1 MNTFGENLKKFRNNR
16 SLTQVEFGDK
26 VQLSRSQIS
35 NLETNFNEPDLDS
48 LDRIA
53 KFFDISVDTLMGRK
67 FTTNEKQLEDVLDEI
82 QTVFAGLDES
92 QREQFCKQL
101 KFYTQ
106 FLNEKK
112 ELLWVDCSRK
122 HFQSQWWK

>member
-1 MNTFGENLKKFRNNR
+1 MNTFGKNLKKFRNNR
-16 SLTQVEFGDK
+16 SLTQAEFGDK

-53 KFFDISVDTLMGRK
+53 SFFDISVDTLMGRK
-67 FTTNEKQLEDVLDEI
+67 FTTSEEQLEDVLDEI

-112 ELLWVDCSRK
+112 EVL
-122 HFQSQWWK
+122 

>member
-1 MNTFGENLKKFRNNR
+1 MNTFGENLKSFRNTR
-16 SLTQVEFGDK
+16 SLTQAELGDK
-26 VQLSRSQIS
+26 VQLSSSQIS
-35 NLETNFNEPDLDS
+35 NLETNFNEPDLAS

-53 KFFDISVDTLMGRK
+53 SFFDISVDTLMGRK
-67 FTTNEKQLEDVLDEI
+67 FTTNEKNLENVLDEI

-92 QREQFCKQL
+92 QRERFCKQL

-112 ELLWVDCSRK
+112 ELL
-122 HFQSQWWK
+122 

>member
-1 MNTFGENLKKFRNNR
+1 MNTFGENLKSFRKIR
-16 SLTQVEFGDK
+16 SLTQAELGNK

-53 KFFDISVDTLMGRK
+53 SFFDISVDTLMGRE
-67 FTTNEKQLEDVLDEI
+67 FTTNEKNLENVLDEI

-112 ELLWVDCSRK
+112 ELL
-122 HFQSQWWK
+122 

>member
-1 MNTFGENLKKFRNNR
+1 MNTFGENLKSFRKIR
-16 SLTQVEFGDK
+16 SLTQAELGNK

-53 KFFDISVDTLMGRK
+53 SFFDISVDTLMGRK
-67 FTTNEKQLEDVLDEI
+67 FTTNEKNLENVLAEI
-82 QTVFAGLDES
+82 QMVFAGLDES

-112 ELLWVDCSRK
+112 ELL
-122 HFQSQWWK
+122 

>member
-1 MNTFGENLKKFRNNR
+1 MNTFGENLKKFRNAR
-16 SLTQVEFGDK
+16 ALTQAEFGDK

-53 KFFDISVDTLMGRK
+53 SFFDISVDALMGRK
-67 FTTNEKQLEDVLDEI
+67 FTASEKHLENVLDEI

-101 KFYTQ
+101 VLYAKFLKTH
-106 FLNEKK
+106 N
-112 ELLWVDCSRK
+112 ELL
-122 HFQSQWWK
+122 

>member
-1 MNTFGENLKKFRNNR
+1 MNTFGENLKKFRSNR
-16 SLTQVEFGDK
+16 SLTQAELGDNI
-26 VQLSRSQIS
+26 QLSRSQIS
-35 NLETNFNEPDLDS
+35 NLENQFNEPDLDS

-53 KFFDISVDTLMGRK
+53 NFFNVSVDALLGR
-67 FTTNEKQLEDVLDEI
+67 NIPESEEQLKIILEEI

-101 KFYTQ
+101 LFYTQ

-112 ELLWVDCSRK
+112 ELL
-122 HFQSQWWK
+122 

>member
-1 MNTFGENLKKFRNNR
+1 MNTFGENLKKFRNSR
-16 SLTQVEFGDK
+16 ALTQAEFGDK

-53 KFFDISVDTLMGRK
+53 SFFNISVDTLMGRK
-67 FTTNEKQLEDVLDEI
+67 FTTSEKHLEDVLAEI

-112 ELLWVDCSRK
+112 ELL
-122 HFQSQWWK
+122 

>member
-1 MNTFGENLKKFRNNR
+1 MNTFGENLKKFRNAR
-16 SLTQVEFGDK
+16 SLTQADLGNK

-35 NLETNFNEPDLDS
+35 NLETSFNEPDLES

-53 KFFDISVDTLMGRK
+53 SFFNVSIDTLMGRK

-112 ELLWVDCSRK
+112 ELL
-122 HFQSQWWK
+122 

>member
-1 MNTFGENLKKFRNNR
+1 MSTFGENLKKFRSNR
-16 SLTQVEFGDK
+16 SLTQAEFGDM
-26 VQLSRSQIS
+26 VQLSRSQVS
-35 NLETNFNEPDLDS
+35 NLETNFNEPDLKS

-53 KFFDISVDTLMGRK
+53 SFFNTSIDALLGR
-67 FTTNEKQLEDVLDEI
+67 NIPESEEQLKIILEEI

-101 KFYTQ
+101 LFYTQ

-112 ELLWVDCSRK
+112 ELL
-122 HFQSQWWK
+122 

>member
-1 MNTFGENLKKFRNNR
+1 MNTFGENLKSFRKIR
-16 SLTQVEFGDK
+16 SLTQAELGNK

-53 KFFDISVDTLMGRK
+53 SFFDISVDTLMGRK
-67 FTTNEKQLEDVLDEI
+67 FTTNEKNLENVLDEI
-82 QTVFAGLDES
+82 QMVFAGLDES

-112 ELLWVDCSRK
+112 ELL
-122 HFQSQWWK
+122 

>member
-1 MNTFGENLKKFRNNR
+1 MSTFGENLKKFRSNR
-16 SLTQVEFGDK
+16 SLTQAEFGEM
-26 VQLSRSQIS
+26 VQLSRSQVS
-35 NLETNFNEPDLDS
+35 NLETNFNEPDLKS

-53 KFFDISVDTLMGRK
+53 SFFNTSIDALLGR
-67 FTTNEKQLEDVLDEI
+67 NIPESEEQLKIILEEI

-101 KFYTQ
+101 LFYTQ

-112 ELLWVDCSRK
+112 ELL
-122 HFQSQWWK
+122 

>member
-1 MNTFGENLKKFRNNR
+1 MNTFGENLKSFRNTR
-16 SLTQVEFGDK
+16 SLTQAELGDK

-35 NLETNFNEPDLDS
+35 NLETNFNEPDLAS

-53 KFFDISVDTLMGRK
+53 SFFDISVDTLMGRK
-67 FTTNEKQLEDVLDEI
+67 FTTNEKNLENVLDEI

-92 QREQFCKQL
+92 QRERFCKQL

-112 ELLWVDCSRK
+112 ELL
-122 HFQSQWWK
+122 

>member
-1 MNTFGENLKKFRNNR
+1 M
-16 SLTQVEFGDK
+16 
-26 VQLSRSQIS
+26 VQLSRSQVS
-35 NLETNFNEPDLDS
+35 NLETNFNEPDLKS

-53 KFFDISVDTLMGRK
+53 SFFNTSIDALLGR
-67 FTTNEKQLEDVLDEI
+67 NIPESEEQLKIILEEI

-101 KFYTQ
+101 LFYTQ

-112 ELLWVDCSRK
+112 SCYESIVVETIFIFNSNVFYYNTKIERSYRPLYFYR
-122 HFQSQWWK
+122 

>member
-16 SLTQVEFGDK
+16 SLTQAEFGDK
-26 VQLSRSQIS
+26 VKLSRSQIS

-53 KFFDISVDTLMGRK
+53 SFFDISVDTLMGRK
-67 FTTNEKQLEDVLDEI
+67 FTTCEKQLEEVLDKI

-92 QREQFCKQL
+92 QRVQFCRQL
-101 KFYTQ
+101 NLYTQ

-112 ELLWVDCSRK
+112 ELL
-122 HFQSQWWK
+122 

>member
-1 MNTFGENLKKFRNNR
+1 MNTFGENLKKFRNSR
-16 SLTQVEFGDK
+16 ALTQAEFGDK

-53 KFFDISVDTLMGRK
+53 SFFNISVDTLMGRK
-67 FTTNEKQLEDVLDEI
+67 FTTSEKHLEDVLDEI
-82 QTVFAGLDES
+82 QTVFADLDES

-112 ELLWVDCSRK
+112 ELL
-122 HFQSQWWK
+122 

>member
-1 MNTFGENLKKFRNNR
+1 MNTFGENLKKFRNTR
-16 SLTQVEFGDK
+16 SLTQAELGDK

-48 LDRIA
+48 LDLIA
-53 KFFDISVDTLMGRK
+53 SFFDISVDTLMGRK
-67 FTTNEKQLEDVLDEI
+67 FTTSEKNLEHVLDEI

-112 ELLWVDCSRK
+112 ELL
-122 HFQSQWWK
+122 

>member
-1 MNTFGENLKKFRNNR
+1 MNTFGENLKSFRKIR
-16 SLTQVEFGDK
+16 SLTQAELGNK

-35 NLETNFNEPDLDS
+35 NMETNFNEPDLDS

-53 KFFDISVDTLMGRK
+53 SFFDISVDTLMGRK
-67 FTTNEKQLEDVLDEI
+67 FTTNEKNLENVLAEI
-82 QTVFAGLDES
+82 QMVFAGLDES

-112 ELLWVDCSRK
+112 ELL
-122 HFQSQWWK
+122 

>member
-1 MNTFGENLKKFRNNR
+1 MNTFGENLKKFRNAR
-16 SLTQVEFGDK
+16 SLTQADLGNK

-35 NLETNFNEPDLDS
+35 NLETSFNEPDLES

-53 KFFDISVDTLMGRK
+53 SFFNVSIDTLMGRK
-67 FTTNEKQLEDVLDEI
+67 FTTNEKQLKDVLDEI

-101 KFYTQ
+101 KSYTQ

-112 ELLWVDCSRK
+112 ELL
-122 HFQSQWWK
+122 

>member
-1 MNTFGENLKKFRNNR
+1 MNTFGENLKSFRNTR
-16 SLTQVEFGDK
+16 SLTQAELGDK

-53 KFFDISVDTLMGRK
+53 SFFDISVDTLMGRK
-67 FTTNEKQLEDVLDEI
+67 FTASEKNLENVLDEI

-112 ELLWVDCSRK
+112 ELL
-122 HFQSQWWK
+122 

>member
-1 MNTFGENLKKFRNNR
+1 MNTFGENLKKFRNAR
-16 SLTQVEFGDK
+16 SLTQADLGNK
-26 VQLSRSQIS
+26 VKLSRSQIS
-35 NLETNFNEPDLDS
+35 NLETNFNEPDLES

-53 KFFDISVDTLMGRK
+53 SFFDVSIDTLMGRK
-67 FTTNEKQLEDVLDEI
+67 FTTNEKQLENVLGEI

-112 ELLWVDCSRK
+112 ELL
-122 HFQSQWWK
+122 

>member
-1 MNTFGENLKKFRNNR
+1 MKTFGENLKKFRSNR
-16 SLTQVEFGDK
+16 SLTQAEFGEM
-26 VQLSRSQIS
+26 VQLSRSQVS
-35 NLETNFNEPDLDS
+35 NLETNFNEPDLKS

-53 KFFDISVDTLMGRK
+53 NFFNTSIDALLGRNIPDT
-67 FTTNEKQLEDVLDEI
+67 EEQLKIILEEI

-101 KFYTQ
+101 LFYTQ

-112 ELLWVDCSRK
+112 ELL
-122 HFQSQWWK
+122 

>member
-1 MNTFGENLKKFRNNR
+1 MSTFGENLKKFRSNR
-16 SLTQVEFGDK
+16 SLTQAEFGDM
-26 VQLSRSQIS
+26 VQLSRSQVS
-35 NLETNFNEPDLDS
+35 NLETNFNEPDLKS

-53 KFFDISVDTLMGRK
+53 NFFNTSIDALVGRSIP
-67 FTTNEKQLEDVLDEI
+67 ESEEQLKIILEEI

-101 KFYTQ
+101 LFYTQ

-112 ELLWVDCSRK
+112 ELL
-122 HFQSQWWK
+122 

>member
-1 MNTFGENLKKFRNNR
+1 MNTFGENLKKFRNNLM
-16 SLTQVEFGDK
+16 LTQAELGDK
-26 VQLSRSQIS
+26 IQLSRSQIS
-35 NLETNFNEPDLDS
+35 NLENQFNEPDLDS

-53 KFFDISVDTLMGRK
+53 SFFNVSVDALLGRN
-67 FTTNEKQLEDVLDEI
+67 TPESEEQLKIILEEI

-101 KFYTQ
+101 LFYTQ

-112 ELLWVDCSRK
+112 ELL
-122 HFQSQWWK
+122 

>member
-1 MNTFGENLKKFRNNR
+1 MNTFGENLKKFRNTR
-16 SLTQVEFGDK
+16 LLTQAELGDK
-26 VQLSRSQIS
+26 IQLSRSQIS
-35 NLETNFNEPDLDS
+35 NLENQFNEPDLDS

-53 KFFDISVDTLMGRK
+53 SFFNVSVDALLGR
-67 FTTNEKQLEDVLDEI
+67 NIPESEEQLKIILEEI

-101 KFYTQ
+101 FFYTQ

-112 ELLWVDCSRK
+112 ELL
-122 HFQSQWWK
+122 

>member
-1 MNTFGENLKKFRNNR
+1 MNTFGENLKSFRNTR
-16 SLTQVEFGDK
+16 SLTQAELGDK

-35 NLETNFNEPDLDS
+35 NLETNFNEPDLAS

-53 KFFDISVDTLMGRK
+53 SFFNISVDTLMGRK
-67 FTTNEKQLEDVLDEI
+67 FTTNEKNLENVLDEI

-92 QREQFCKQL
+92 QRERFCKQL

-112 ELLWVDCSRK
+112 ELL
-122 HFQSQWWK
+122 